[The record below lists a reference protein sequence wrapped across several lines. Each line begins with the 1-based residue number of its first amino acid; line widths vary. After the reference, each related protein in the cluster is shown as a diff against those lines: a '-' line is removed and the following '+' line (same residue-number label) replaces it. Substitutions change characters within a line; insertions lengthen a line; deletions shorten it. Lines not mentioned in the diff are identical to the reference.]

1 MPAPETTALQINFK
15 TRAGTLINIY
25 AVDEADLSAK
35 LEQIESVSSQI
46 GALEGVLNAASSASG
61 ISAPP
66 SAQPTGSTFPR
77 QAEAPSNAPSSA
89 APSCVHGVRRFKEGI
104 SKAGKPYKMWACPS
118 SDRNAQCSPE
128 WVN

>member
-1 MPAPETTALQINFK
+1 MQANFRTPSGGLLNAYARDGAHLSQLLGDLEELAP
-15 TRAGTLINIY
+15 
-25 AVDEADLSAK
+25 
-35 LEQIESVSSQI
+35 QI